1 MKFLVLKNDFYNLV
15 EMLYFLATSQLSQ
28 MTGVPLKITY
38 CKRVSSCPN
47 LVLPH
52 RDMLLKWPH
61 RAQILHYKQT
71 YILTCNNFRPYIVFV
86 HLVASIQGTDFLN
99 TILRIQGRPYTFSKD
114 RILHVCPS
122 MIDSTQAN
130 GMVVDIIVLRGQLG
144 NWSTVVMILFSNG
157 TSSCIKVH
165 SSFPLCKSQRT

>member
-1 MKFLVLKNDFYNLV
+1 MSVLFTACIYVISPIQCFLIIMKFLVLKNDFYNLV

-99 TILRIQGRPYTFSKD
+99 TILRIQGRRIISVRTVYFAYVTYSMSLND
-114 RILHVCPS
+114 RF
-122 MIDSTQAN
+122 DS
-130 GMVVDIIVLRGQLG
+130 
-144 NWSTVVMILFSNG
+144 S
-157 TSSCIKVH
+157 
-165 SSFPLCKSQRT
+165 